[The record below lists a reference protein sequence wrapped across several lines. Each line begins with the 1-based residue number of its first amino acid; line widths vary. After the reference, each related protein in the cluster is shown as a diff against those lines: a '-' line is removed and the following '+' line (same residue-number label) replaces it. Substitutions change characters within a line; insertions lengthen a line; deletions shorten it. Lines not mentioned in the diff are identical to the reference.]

1 MASEINN
8 YISDMFVEMASRISK
23 LESKVAKLE
32 ADNYAMNKHAMT
44 VNEAREYLGGV
55 SAPTIYSLISSKQIN
70 SFHVGR
76 RRMILTSE
84 LNKFIEDNSK
94 ELSKSK
100 K

>member
-8 YISDMFVEMASRISK
+8 YISDMFVEMASRIRE

-32 ADNYAMNKHAMT
+32 
-44 VNEAREYLGGV
+44 
-55 SAPTIYSLISSKQIN
+55 
-70 SFHVGR
+70 
-76 RRMILTSE
+76 
-84 LNKFIEDNSK
+84 K

>member
-8 YISDMFVEMASRISK
+8 YISDMFVEMASRIRK

-32 ADNYAMNKHAMT
+32 ADNYASKNSLSMS
-44 VNEAREYLGGV
+44 EAKEYLG
-55 SAPTIYSLISSKQIN
+55 ISTSTLYEILSQAQLKTYKIG
-70 SFHVGR
+70 SR
-76 RRMILTSE
+76 RLVLKSE
-84 LNKFIEDNSK
+84 LDKFIEDNSK